1 MQHGRADS
9 MAGRRILLI
18 NPNSLEATTAMM
30 VAIAKSAATDGF
42 DIMGATATRAPQ
54 MVVSAE
60 ALDTAAP
67 EVEEIARAHQHACDG
82 VIVAAFGDP
91 GLAGIKAHMA
101 LPAAGIGEA
110 AMLEAA
116 GSGRRFGVAT
126 TTPLLGAKIDALPEA
141 LGLRSCYTGTR
152 FAAGD
157 PQKLMLDPVRLRAAL
172 AGAVEACIVQDGAE
186 AVIIGGGPLG
196 EAARELQPMFAV
208 PVIAPIPSAVAR
220 IIRLITS
227 RAAG

>member
-1 MQHGRADS
+1 

-42 DIMGATATRAPQ
+42 DIVGATATRAPQ
-54 MVVSAE
+54 MIVTPD
-60 ALDTAAP
+60 ALDASAP
-67 EVEEIARAHQHACDG
+67 EVEEIARAHRLACDG

-91 GLAGIKAHMA
+91 GLAGIKASMT

-116 GSGRRFGVAT
+116 EGSRRFGVAT

-141 LGLRSCYTGTR
+141 LGLRSRYTGTR
-152 FAAGD
+152 FADSD
-157 PQKLMLDPVRLRAAL
+157 PQELMRDPARLRAAL
-172 AGAVEACIVQDGAE
+172 AVAVEACIAQDRAE

-196 EAARELQPMFAV
+196 EVARELQPMFTV
-208 PVIAPIPSAVAR
+208 PIIAPIPSAVAR
-220 IIRLITS
+220 IIRLVK
-227 RAAG
+227 AHAPN